1 MMKRFPVSGA
11 TLAMLG
17 LMGVAGVAMA
27 HHSFAM
33 FDEKKQTMVE
43 GTVTAWNYNN
53 PHVWLMIEAP
63 DANGAL
69 KTWSFEGGGP
79 VRITRQGVTGDT
91 YKKGEKLR
99 VVMSPIRDG
108 RTAGGICFA
117 IKVDGS
123 ISQPNDGAC
132 DAEAVLTRWKAKG
145 WLTTAK
151 HLETHPL
158 ED

>member
-1 MMKRFPVSGA
+1 MMMKKRVVAAALLA
-11 TLAMLG
+11 TGVLG
-17 LMGVAGVAMA
+17 IAGVAMA

-63 DANGAL
+63 DASGAM

-108 RTAGGICFA
+108 RPAGGICFA

-123 ISQPNDGAC
+123 VSLPNDGAC
-132 DAEAVLTRWKAKG
+132 DAETVLTRWKAKG
-145 WLTTAK
+145 WLATAK

>member
-1 MMKRFPVSGA
+1 MIDKKVVSTALLVTGTLGIFGA
-11 TLAMLG
+11 
-17 LMGVAGVAMA
+17 AMA

-43 GTVTAWNYNN
+43 GVVTAWNYNN

-63 DANGAL
+63 DATGAV

-108 RTAGGICFA
+108 RPAGGICFA
-117 IKVDGS
+117 TKVDGTTS
-123 ISQPNDGAC
+123 FPNDGAC
-132 DAEAVLTRWKAKG
+132 DAEVVYARWKAKG
-145 WLTTAK
+145 WIDSAK

-158 ED
+158 QD

>member
-1 MMKRFPVSGA
+1 MVGK
-11 TLAMLG
+11 TQMLKG
-17 LMGVAGVAMA
+17 FIAVAAIGVAGVALA

-43 GTVTAWNYNN
+43 GVVTAWNYNN

-63 DANGAL
+63 DASGAM

-79 VRITRQGVTGDT
+79 VRITRQGVTGET

-108 RTAGGICFA
+108 RPAGGICFA
-117 IKVDGS
+117 TKVDGS
-123 ISQPNDGAC
+123 TTFPNDGAC
-132 DAEAVLTRWKAKG
+132 DAEVVFKRWTAKG
-145 WLTTAK
+145 WLGTAK